1 MARGGAGG
9 GRAEEEEEEGVFKRK
24 EKPTQNQQN
33 SSRLFPR
40 VQMHINARAK
50 WGTQLCARQRETAS
64 SSF

>member
-9 GRAEEEEEEGVFKRK
+9 GRAEEEGVFKRK

-40 VQMHINARAK
+40 VQMHINAGAK

>member
-1 MARGGAGG
+1 MTGGKGG

-40 VQMHINARAK
+40 VQMYINARAK
-50 WGTQLCARQRETAS
+50 WGDAALRRQRETAS